1 MTSGDGNSGVT
12 CGVRRTPLRG
22 PGDSRHKHAAG
33 VSFHDDDD
41 DDTNASGG
49 DDDEDGSEDTPSEDT
64 DADGDVDGATRRD
77 KAGGA
82 PSARTRQSPRL
93 AELEANGAAGTT
105 APRVPNTTTHRSGDE

>member
-1 MTSGDGNSGVT
+1 MNLNRPPDAA
-12 CGVRRTPLRG
+12 

-33 VSFHDDDD
+33 VTFL
-41 DDTNASGG
+41 
-49 DDDEDGSEDTPSEDT
+49 SEDTPSEDT
-64 DADGDVDGATRRD
+64 DADGDVGGATRRD

-105 APRVPNTTTHRSGDE
+105 KPRDNTTTHQSGDE

>member
-1 MTSGDGNSGVT
+1 MTHVT
-12 CGVRRTPLRG
+12 NTPLALHSNASG
-22 PGDSRHKHAAG
+22 
-33 VSFHDDDD
+33 DDDD
-41 DDTNASGG
+41 
-49 DDDEDGSEDTPSEDT
+49 EEGSEDTPSEDT

-105 APRVPNTTTHRSGDE
+105 PGDDDDTSSQHHYPPVGRRVISPPY